1 MSTTSSLTMNVS
13 GKTILLSADKNL
25 SGTEHLEELL
35 KLNELAEELS
45 VKEPD
50 EALKHTDEVIRK
62 GAAHYHW
69 AEVAKAYNT
78 RGAAYWHKS
87 NYAGSIESH
96 EQALEIWRS
105 LSDKKGIG
113 KSLIGIGN
121 ANVRKGDSHEALKH
135 LQNALR
141 SFEEADYAEGTA
153 SIYNNI
159 GIIYKNWGDY
169 EKAAMYYHKAL
180 EIKEKSEASKGS
192 IANSYN
198 NIGILYFFQENYP
211 KALEYIQI
219 AEKINRECSNIPAL
233 ADNYNNI
240 ALIHN
245 KKGRNDEAL
254 NYLNESLKMKRELG
268 DKTGMTVSYREIG
281 EVHKQQGR
289 YDEALKNYLEALKI
303 REEIDSRNGIGF
315 FCNRVG
321 ETLMLIGKYDEAI
334 SYLMRGLKISLE
346 VGAKAFVKES
356 YQYLSKTYAL
366 KNNYEKAYDYL
377 SEFINLKDELFS
389 EERTKTISEIQTKY
403 EAEKKDLA
411 IEKLNMEQQH
421 LIDINNELELFAGK
435 AAHDLKEPLRMMSSY
450 SGLISMRY
458 AENLDEDGREYV
470 DIIQSAAKRMS
481 KLLNGLLEY
490 ARSGAA
496 NARKEDIDL
505 NDILSHVEHNLQLTV
520 KETDAQILYDE
531 LPEVH
536 AAPSSMLQLF
546 QNIIANA
553 IKFRKKDT
561 SPIVKITQKKR
572 ESDYLFSIADNGI
585 GIPDDQKE
593 QVFEIFRRLNSRKQF
608 SGSGIGLATCKKIIE
623 GLGGKIW
630 LDSTHGVGTTFYFT
644 IPFTV

>member
-1 MSTTSSLTMNVS
+1 MRTTSSLPMNVS
-13 GKTILLSADKNL
+13 EKTISGIKKGLSNDKFSQEL
-25 SGTEHLEELL
+25 S

-50 EALKHTDEVIRK
+50 EALKCTDEIIRK
-62 GAAHYHW
+62 GVEQYQW
-69 AEVAKAYNT
+69 REVAQAYNT
-78 RGAAYWHKS
+78 RGTAYWYKS
-87 NYAGSIESH
+87 NYGGSIESH
-96 EQALEIWRS
+96 EQALQIWQS
-105 LSDKKGIG
+105 LSDGQGIG

-121 ANVRKGDSHEALKH
+121 ANLRRGDFQEALTH
-135 LQNALR
+135 LQHALQH
-141 SFEEADYAEGTA
+141 FEDAENAEGIA

-159 GIIYKNWGDY
+159 GVIYKNWGDY
-169 EKAAMYYHKAL
+169 EKAAIFYHKAL
-180 EIKEKSEASKGS
+180 EIKEKNKAPKGS

-219 AEKINRECSNIPAL
+219 AETTNRECGNINAL

-245 KKGRNDEAL
+245 REGRNDEAL
-254 NYLNESLKMKRELG
+254 KYLNESLEIKRELG

-281 EVHKQQGR
+281 EVHKQQGK
-289 YDEALKNYLEALKI
+289 YDKALENYLEALTI

-321 ETLMLIGKYDEAI
+321 ETLMLIGKFDEAI
-334 SYLMRGLKISLE
+334 TYLERGLKINLE
-346 VGAKAFVKES
+346 IGSKAFTKES
-356 YQYLSKTYAL
+356 HQFLSKTYAL
-366 KNNYEKAYDYL
+366 KGNYEKGYYYL
-377 SEFINLKDELFS
+377 SEYINVKDEIFS
-389 EERTKTISEIQTKY
+389 EERTKTINEIQTKY
-403 EAEKKDLA
+403 EAEKKDLE
-411 IEKLNMEQQH
+411 IEKLNMQQQH

-450 SGLISMRY
+450 SGLLNMRY
-458 AENLDEDGREYV
+458 ADNLDQDGREYV
-470 DIIQSAAKRMS
+470 DIIQNAAKRMS
-481 KLLNGLLEY
+481 KLLTGLLEY

-505 NDILSHVEHNLQLTV
+505 NDILSHVEHNLQLTMQ
-520 KETDAQILYDE
+520 ETDAQILYEE
-531 LPEVH
+531 LPTVH

-553 IKFRKKDT
+553 IKFRQKDMT
-561 SPIVKITQKKR
+561 PTVTINHQKRK
-572 ESDYLFSIADNGI
+572 SDYLFSIADNGI
-585 GIPDDQKE
+585 GIPDDQQD

-630 LDSTHGVGTTFYFT
+630 LESTHGVGTTFHFT
-644 IPFTV
+644 IPYII

>member
-1 MSTTSSLTMNVS
+1 MNMIE
-13 GKTILLSADKNL
+13 KTILLGADKNA
-25 SGTEHLEELL
+25 SGAEHLKELL

-62 GAAHYHW
+62 GVEYYHW

-78 RGAAYWHKS
+78 RGTAYWHKS
-87 NYAGSIESH
+87 NYTGSIESH
-96 EQALEIWRS
+96 EQALQIWQS
-105 LSDKKGIG
+105 LSDNKGIG
-113 KSLIGIGN
+113 RSFIGIGN
-121 ANVRKGDSHEALKH
+121 ANLRKGDFHKALKH
-135 LQNALR
+135 LQSALPH
-141 SFEEADYAEGTA
+141 FEEADYAEGIA

-159 GIIYKNWGDY
+159 GVIYKNWGDY

-180 EIKEKSEASKGS
+180 EIKEKSEAPKGS

-198 NIGILYFFQENYP
+198 NIGILYVFQENYP

-219 AEKINRECSNIPAL
+219 AEKINRESNNINAL

-245 KKGRNDEAL
+245 REGRNDEAL

-281 EVHKQQGR
+281 EVHKQQGK

-315 FCNRVG
+315 FCNRIG
-321 ETLMLIGKYDEAI
+321 ETLMLIGKFDEAI
-334 SYLMRGLKISLE
+334 SYLKRGLKINLE
-346 VGAKAFVKES
+346 IGSKAFAKES
-356 YQYLSKTYAL
+356 YQYLSKTYAF
-366 KNNYEKAYDYL
+366 KGNYEKAYQHL
-377 SEFINLKDELFS
+377 SQYINVKDELFS
-389 EERTKTISEIQTKY
+389 EERTKTINEIQTKY
-403 EAEKKDLA
+403 EAEKKDLE

-450 SGLISMRY
+450 SGLLNMRY

-481 KLLNGLLEY
+481 NLLNGLLEY

-496 NARKEDIDL
+496 NVRKEDIDL
-505 NDILSHVEHNLQLTV
+505 NDILSHVEHNLQLTIE
-520 KETDAQILYDE
+520 ETGAQILYDT
-531 LPEVH
+531 LPEVL
-536 AAPSSMLQLF
+536 ATPSSMLQLF
-546 QNIIANA
+546 QNIIANG
-553 IKFRKKDT
+553 IKFRKKD
-561 SPIVKITQKKR
+561 IVPTIKINYEKQS
-572 ESDYLFSIADNGI
+572 SDYLFSIADNGI
-585 GIPDDQKE
+585 GIPDEQKE
-593 QVFEIFRRLNSRKQF
+593 QVFEIFRRLNSRKYY

-623 GLGGKIW
+623 GLGGNIW
-630 LDSTHGVGTTFYFT
+630 LESTHGVGTTFYFT
-644 IPFTV
+644 IPFAV